1 MAVFKR
7 ILHPSDFSPAS
18 APAFAEAVE
27 AARANDARLLI
38 MHVLAPV
45 TMVPDVFLAT
55 RIHEPLLRDH
65 RAQAQTHLD
74 RLAARAKRR
83 GVRAS
88 TLLLD
93 FAVAHERIV
102 QVAKTRRAHLI
113 VMGTHGRTGF
123 SKMALGSVA
132 ERVVALAPC
141 PVLTVR
147 ARTSGR

>member
-1 MAVFKR
+1 
-7 ILHPSDFSPAS
+7 
-18 APAFAEAVE
+18 
-27 AARANDARLLI
+27 

-65 RAQAQTHLD
+65 RARAQTHLD

-113 VMGTHGRTGF
+113 VMGTHGRTGLERLL
-123 SKMALGSVA
+123 LGSVA
-132 ERVVALAPC
+132 EQVLRDAACSVLVVKLPRGQ
-141 PVLTVR
+141 PVTERGDV
-147 ARTSGR
+147 AVAGRN